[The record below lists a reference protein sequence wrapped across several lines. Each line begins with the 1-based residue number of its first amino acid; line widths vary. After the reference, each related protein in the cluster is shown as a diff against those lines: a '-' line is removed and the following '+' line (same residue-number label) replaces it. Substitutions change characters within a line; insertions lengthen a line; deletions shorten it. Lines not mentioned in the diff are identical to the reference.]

1 MDPISARDGR
11 DVRPQCPRL
20 RGGACESLSQIC
32 RHVWLRFLCRRR
44 DLEGDNVACVSARRF
59 TQLPVHFEP
68 VALLAVWLER
78 GLERDAID
86 FSFNRRHAPRGELRT
101 GVLWQDEKG
110 PGAGLSALGRPEEF
124 CFETDLGSGFGHLL
138 GISNGR
144 EQIGRAIH
152 RLPDCMSLRERTK
165 AEAAAASHG
174 GSSGTGGRWR
184 YRRSCLGLVGDQLAQ
199 ERNETEGSET

>member
-1 MDPISARDGR
+1 
-11 DVRPQCPRL
+11 
-20 RGGACESLSQIC
+20 
-32 RHVWLRFLCRRR
+32 
-44 DLEGDNVACVSARRF
+44 
-59 TQLPVHFEP
+59 
-68 VALLAVWLER
+68 LAVWLER

-144 EQIGRAIH
+144 EQIVRAIH

-199 ERNETEGSET
+199 GWNETEGSET